1 MMTKSLAER
10 TKEAYQERKR
20 LVVPLL
26 GFPGVQLSET
36 SIKLAQQNYQVHFK
50 TLKALVET
58 FSPDMIFPLMD
69 LSVEANA
76 LGRLTHFP
84 VADSAA
90 VPRDRFHF
98 EELEKLREIDLSS
111 DGRVHVYVETVKLMR
126 IGLPDNVLRGAYVIG
141 PYTLASLIIGAED
154 AAILAVEGAG
164 DLHRLCEFA
173 AAKILEYAKLL
184 MAAGAEVV
192 CVLEPSAVMLGP
204 RQFQEFSAAYVA
216 GIRQICAVN
225 GGSTIYHICGN
236 SMNLIEQMA
245 ASGVDG
251 ISLDSSEVGVNLAGA
266 ARLIPENVVVIGN
279 VNPVKTMLFGTP
291 DDVRKEVRALLREMR
306 SYPNFILSTGCDL
319 PQQTPLE
326 NIHAFMDAGR
336 SGF

>member
-1 MMTKSLAER
+1 MKLLAELAEAAY
-10 TKEAYQERKR
+10 KEGRR

-26 GFPGVQLSET
+26 GFPGVQLTGT

-50 TLKALVET
+50 TLKALVAT

-84 VADSAA
+84 VSDSAS

-98 EELEKLREIDLSS
+98 EELDKLRDIDLSS

-126 IGLPDNVLRGAYVIG
+126 IGLPGSVLRGAYVIG
-141 PYTLASLIIGAED
+141 PYTLTSLIVGAEE
-154 AAILAVEGAG
+154 AAVMAVEGAA
-164 DLHRLCEFA
+164 DLHRLSEFA
-173 AAKILEYAKLL
+173 AAKIQEYAKLL
-184 MAAGAEVV
+184 IAAGAEVV

-204 RQFQEFSAAYVA
+204 RQFEEFSGAYVA
-216 GIRQICAVN
+216 GIRRVCAVN
-225 GGSTIYHICGN
+225 GSRTIYHICGN
-236 SMNLIEQMA
+236 SMHLIEKIA

-251 ISLDSSEVGVNLAGA
+251 ISLDSSEVGVDLIA
-266 ARLIPENVVVIGN
+266 AVRRIPGHVVVLGN
-279 VNPVKTMLFGTP
+279 VNPVKTMLLGGP
-291 DDVRKEVRALLREMR
+291 ENVRRDVRTLLSEMR
-306 SYPNFILSTGCDL
+306 PFPNFILSTGCDL

-326 NIHAFMDAGR
+326 NIHAFMEEGR
-336 SGF
+336 SVF